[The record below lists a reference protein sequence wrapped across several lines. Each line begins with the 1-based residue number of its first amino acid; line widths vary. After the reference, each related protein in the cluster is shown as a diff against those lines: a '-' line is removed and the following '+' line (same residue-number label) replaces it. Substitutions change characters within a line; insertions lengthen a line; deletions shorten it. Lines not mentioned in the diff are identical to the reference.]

1 MTLNSKTMQTTLLHQ
16 PLNATQVFVL
26 QTFAAAMTERERD
39 EITSLYLD
47 YIQRRLDAET
57 DKWWEENNMTNE
69 KLDKILNTHNRT
81 PYK

>member
-1 MTLNSKTMQTTLLHQ
+1 MQTTLLNQ
-16 PLNATQVFVL
+16 PLNETQIFVL
-26 QTFAAAMTERERD
+26 QTFATARTEKERE

-47 YIQRRLDAET
+47 YIQHRLDIET

-69 KLDKILNTHNRT
+69 KLDEILNTHNRT